1 MAEQFMGTNMLEQAL
16 VRAASHIFDGD
27 FFMSERLFAQLVSQ
41 NPVYPEAH
49 NEFAGYKLL

>member
-27 FFMSERLFAQLVSQ
+27 FFMGERLFAQLVSQ